1 MLSTTCTC
9 SVFALNELN
18 NDDEWGWLCD
28 LQIHCL
34 HFFTV
39 NHSKSNKQVCVT
51 VLHSL
56 LRATSP
62 LGGDGV
68 STVKL
73 TSHVPAAAYRCY
85 CLTQD
90 HTRKLV
96 VIWFA
101 LFAVDS
107 LYLSEMVDQLGS
119 VDEVS
124 DILQHC
130 QASIFR
136 AVFFTLYKCDLEQKL
151 MLCLNWSFGCFCVD
165 LLSLPY
171 FLFSTGSVE
180 NLSFW

>member
-1 MLSTTCTC
+1 
-9 SVFALNELN
+9 
-18 NDDEWGWLCD
+18 
-28 LQIHCL
+28 
-34 HFFTV
+34 
-39 NHSKSNKQVCVT
+39 
-51 VLHSL
+51 
-56 LRATSP
+56 LR
-62 LGGDGV
+62 L
-68 STVKL
+68 TVKV

-180 NLSFW
+180 NLSF